1 MKAMPVAEAKRD
13 FRAVLDAAERG
24 EQTIILRRG
33 KPVAAVVPT
42 APGGERRLPVPQR
55 PGGLLAVAGLFADWE
70 SLEEDMAAIVGERAP
85 LPPGA
90 WPSGRELAGVSRT
103 FMKRTQ

>member
-1 MKAMPVAEAKRD
+1 MKAMPVAELKRD

-33 KPVAAVVPT
+33 EPVAAVVP
-42 APGGERRLPVPQR
+42 AASGRERGLPVSKR

-70 SLEEDMAAIVGERAP
+70 SLEEDIAAIVGERAH
-85 LPPGA
+85 
-90 WPSGRELAGVSRT
+90 LAGR
-103 FMKRTQ
+103 